1 MMPARRD
8 NALREQ
14 GEVGTAQNSK
24 LHSHYYTTFTPPDY
38 SGYLTDDQLAD
49 LVRLKTGLHKIGELI
64 DRVNTLAS
72 ATGLELR
79 TVPTYHTILMLND
92 ISVLYYAHAQAVQRV
107 QAEAMARMAA

>member
-24 LHSHYYTTFTPPDY
+24 FQQHYTTFTPPDY

-49 LVRLKTGLHKIGELI
+49 LARLKTGLHKIGVLI
-64 DRVNTLAS
+64 DRVNALAS

-79 TVPTYHTILMLND
+79 TVPTFHAILMLND
-92 ISVLYYAHAQAVQRV
+92 ISILHYAHRQAVQRV
-107 QAEAMARMAA
+107 QAEAVERMAA